1 MMNVLRPHNTCKKIL
16 TSHFRLF
23 LSFFV
28 QTCRKKFDPV
38 GGRRGM
44 PKSNRRKLQPP
55 SFLGRAFNSPSLAA
69 SLLLLLLV
77 FTGDSGGGG
86 ASRSFVS
93 YHLPSS
99 SPSSSLSYFDPPDPF
114 TTLGEVIYVV
124 FLHAKLTLRYCST
137 FNIVPENASTYL
149 PLFLL
154 CGPSLEQRRTE
165 QKPFFSF

>member
-1 MMNVLRPHNTCKKIL
+1 MEAGEGCQNQTGESC
-16 TSHFRLF
+16 SRLLF
-23 LSFFV
+23 SDARSIHL
-28 QTCRKKFDPV
+28 
-38 GGRRGM
+38 
-44 PKSNRRKLQPP
+44 LWQPP
-55 SFLGRAFNSPSLAA
+55 SSSSSS
-69 SLLLLLLV
+69 SLLA
-77 FTGDSGGGG
+77 T

-99 SPSSSLSYFDPPDPF
+99 SPSSSLSNFDPPDPF

-124 FLHAKLTLRYCST
+124 FLHAKSTLRYCST

-165 QKPFFSF
+165 QKPFFSFRNPASSLRNHCPIHQKYFDFNSRLLVSHP